1 MKNPK
6 SEYRAKHPAG
16 INSKQIFNEGER
28 SKVKAQMPNECQ
40 IPKLDSE
47 TSSE

>member
-6 SEYRAKHPAG
+6 SEYR
-16 INSKQIFNEGER
+16 NSKQIFNEGER
-28 SKVKAQMPNECQ
+28 SKVKAKMPNECQ